1 MKKIPLKN
9 YFIVGFLIIF
19 TIFLTFYLMK
29 KYDSVKVKEI
39 NFVSEVKENELDS
52 YITERQEVIIYMASS
67 NNKGLDT
74 FNKDLKKYTEDKN
87 LKDLYVY
94 LDLKNVSSNFYN
106 KFNIKYLKEA
116 DNSVFNIKE
125 PTFVIIRN
133 GKMDSYLNNINS
145 IEQVKEFFKKNEV
158 LEW

>member
-29 KYDSVKVKEI
+29 KYDSVKVKKI

-67 NNKGLDT
+67 NNKELDT
-74 FNKDLKKYTEDKN
+74 FNKDLKKYTKDKN

-133 GKMDSYLNNINS
+133 GKMDCYLNNINS

-158 LEW
+158 LE

>member
-29 KYDSVKVKEI
+29 KYDSVKVKKI

-67 NNKGLDT
+67 NNKELDT
-74 FNKDLKKYTEDKN
+74 FNKDLKKYTKDKN

-158 LEW
+158 LE

>member
-74 FNKDLKKYTEDKN
+74 FNKDLK
-87 LKDLYVY
+87 
-94 LDLKNVSSNFYN
+94 
-106 KFNIKYLKEA
+106 NIQK
-116 DNSVFNIKE
+116 IK
-125 PTFVIIRN
+125 T
-133 GKMDSYLNNINS
+133 
-145 IEQVKEFFKKNEV
+145 
-158 LEW
+158 

>member
-158 LEW
+158 LE

>member
-67 NNKGLDT
+67 NNKELDK

-158 LEW
+158 LE

>member
-29 KYDSVKVKEI
+29 KYDSVKVKKI

-67 NNKGLDT
+67 NNKELDT

-158 LEW
+158 LE

>member
-67 NNKGLDT
+67 NNKELDT

-158 LEW
+158 LE

>member
-67 NNKGLDT
+67 NNKELDT

-133 GKMDSYLNNINS
+133 GKMDGYLNNINS

-158 LEW
+158 LE

>member
-67 NNKGLDT
+67 NNKELDT
-74 FNKDLKKYTEDKN
+74 FNKNLKKYTEDKN

-158 LEW
+158 LE

>member
-145 IEQVKEFFKKNEV
+145 IEQVKEFFKNNEV
-158 LEW
+158 LE

>member
-29 KYDSVKVKEI
+29 KYDSVKVKKI

-67 NNKGLDT
+67 NNKELDT

-145 IEQVKEFFKKNEV
+145 IEQVKEFFKKNEA
-158 LEW
+158 LE